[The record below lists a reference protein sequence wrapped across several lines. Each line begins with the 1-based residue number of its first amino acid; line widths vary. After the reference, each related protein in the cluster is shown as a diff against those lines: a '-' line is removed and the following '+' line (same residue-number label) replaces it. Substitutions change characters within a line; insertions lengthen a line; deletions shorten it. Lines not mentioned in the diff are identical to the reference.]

1 LHEKEDFRALSAKR
15 VLIVD
20 DNPDLRRMLAALLE
34 RRGYMIS
41 LAASG
46 KEAIQRAISAKPD
59 LVLLDLKLPDMS
71 GMDAARALLKNPQT
85 AQIPIVGCSASW
97 GPEWREAAMSAG
109 MVEYLEKPLP
119 FGKIETIIE
128 QAILLQRQPS
138 PRLRKSIAQAGKL
151 YLSRKFKRITFRVH
165 FRWQ

>member
-1 LHEKEDFRALSAKR
+1 
-15 VLIVD
+15 
-20 DNPDLRRMLAALLE
+20 MLADLLE
-34 RRGYMIS
+34 RRGYTIS

-46 KEAIQRAISAKPD
+46 NEGIQRAISAKPD
-59 LVLLDLKLPDMS
+59 LVLLDIKLSDMS

-119 FGKIETIIE
+119 FGKIEAVIE
-128 QAILLQRQPS
+128 QAILPRERQPS
-138 PRLRKSIAQAGKL
+138 PRLRKSIAQTGKL
-151 YLSRKFKRITFRVH
+151 YLSRKFKRITFRVP